1 MIIMNQENILTAEVE
16 IKGTLKFTNSLRLEG
31 KIEGQVTSEGKFT
44 LGATGDVKGDI
55 IVQHAV
61 IEGKVQGNITAKDK
75 VELKANAQL
84 LGDVKAS
91 RLVIEEGVVISGK
104 CEVTPEGRKIA
115 DVINK
120 SNKTSGFS
128 ELVEKK

>member
-115 DVINK
+115 DVIGK
-120 SNKTSGFS
+120 SNKASGFS

>member
-1 MIIMNQENILTAEVE
+1 MSQPNQENILTAEVE
-16 IKGTLKFTNSLRLEG
+16 IKGSLKFTNSLKFEG
-31 KIEGQVTSEGKFT
+31 KIEGQVNSEGKFT
-44 LGATGDVKGDI
+44 LGPTGEVKGDI
-55 IVQHAV
+55 IVQHAI
-61 IEGKVQGNITAKDK
+61 IEGKVTGNVTAKDK
-75 VELKANAQL
+75 VELKANAQMI
-84 LGDVKAS
+84 GDVKAS

-115 DVINK
+115 DVIGK